1 MTFINKARDFIA
13 LSIDPHTD
21 HLIDMTRVTDIFHA
35 HNQEII
41 TILQDKHLF
50 LDPFTLPITHSR
62 FRSHS
67 STRKKPNPIQ
77 PPIKMTQ
84 LT

>member
-1 MTFINKARDFIA
+1 MTFINRARDFIA

-21 HLIDMTRVTDIFHA
+21 HLIDVTRVTYIFHA

-50 LDPFTLPITHSR
+50 F
-62 FRSHS
+62 
-67 STRKKPNPIQ
+67 
-77 PPIKMTQ
+77 
-84 LT
+84 